1 MNWSTLLKGTS
12 TTTKK
17 TNVDSLIDWN
27 DVFHTLLSRS
37 IQIIITTVIFFLIW
51 HIGKKLLTKYLLK
64 NPKFQEKM
72 TGRKSTL
79 AQLGVAV
86 FQYTNILLYVDSS
99 FNRRGIPVGTLL
111 ASVGLVSLALGMG
124 AQGLVS
130 DVITGMNILSEG
142 EYNIGDTVKIG
153 NYTGTVLSFTLRNT
167 RLKTTNGAVIY
178 IPNRNITVVENL
190 SHGSHSGWSMN
201 IDLNLSVENDLTDIN
216 HAVDKANGALK
227 DKFKKQIKKGPQIIG
242 IINQTGSS
250 FIYQIYFQVIANSQS
265 MIKNAYLTAYIK
277 EFNQAGIKFSSL
289 PTKQDNNQ
297 SNS

>member
-17 TNVDSLIDWN
+17 TNVDWN

-79 AQLGVAV
+79 AQLGVAL
-86 FQYTNILLYVDSS
+86 FQYTILLFYLYSILTLL
-99 FNRRGIPVGTLL
+99 GIPVGTLL